1 MVSRHEEKMSE
12 CAQEKIHCD
21 AINLEKIAYNETL
34 DRLGGLKGSIENIQ
48 KLVEAKRVKLQS
60 DFDIW
65 YRQVSIGLRD
75 DNADLRRRSMANEDR
90 KEEMTCGVRQPS
102 LTAEV
107 VRVPKA
113 CGTPKMTQL
122 TVETQFKLPPGVKL
136 TGNQQ
141 MDDASSTTVQPT
153 VETQFKLP
161 FGVTLT
167 GNQHMDDA
175 SRKTVQPTVETQ
187 FKLPSGVKLTG
198 NQQVD
203 DDVIRFYK
211 AKEVLLSKLKR

>member
-1 MVSRHEEKMSE
+1 
-12 CAQEKIHCD
+12 
-21 AINLEKIAYNETL
+21 
-34 DRLGGLKGSIENIQ
+34 
-48 KLVEAKRVKLQS
+48 
-60 DFDIW
+60 
-65 YRQVSIGLRD
+65 
-75 DNADLRRRSMANEDR
+75 
-90 KEEMTCGVRQPS
+90 
-102 LTAEV
+102 
-107 VRVPKA
+107 
-113 CGTPKMTQL
+113 
-122 TVETQFKLPPGVKL
+122 
-136 TGNQQ
+136 